1 MKVLPKAMRSVFAE
15 ADGGGARFSIDAPIA
30 RQRVESMCGRFA
42 LHDRTWAEIAEI
54 FDTLPFG
61 GLLDVPNYNICP
73 TNAVASVVGDGN
85 ERKIVPMRWG
95 FIPKW
100 YKSPNGGPLLIN
112 ARAES
117 IADKPAFRDAC
128 RQRRC
133 LIPASGFF
141 EWTKSE
147 SGRRIPWYI
156 FPSDRKLFAFAGIWQ
171 EWNSGAERHVS
182 CAIVT
187 TSANRTLS
195 NLHHRMPVTVRP
207 ENYALWLGEEG
218 KGAARLMRP
227 ADDEFFEF
235 HEVGREVNSNRSQGP
250 ELIEPLDGGMAA

>member
-1 MKVLPKAMRSVFAE
+1 
-15 ADGGGARFSIDAPIA
+15 
-30 RQRVESMCGRFA
+30 MCGRYA
-42 LHDRTWAEIAEI
+42 LFDYDWPEIDALFSALESGE
-54 FDTLPFG
+54 LP
-61 GLLDVPNYNICP
+61 DIPNYNICP
-73 TNAVASVVGDGN
+73 TNAVAAVVRDGS
-85 ERKIVPMRWG
+85 ERKVVSMRWG

-117 IADKPAFRDAC
+117 IADKPAFREAC
-128 RQRRC
+128 RKRRC
-133 LIPASGFF
+133 LIPASGFY

-147 SGRRIPWYI
+147 SGQRIPWYI
-156 FPSDRKLFAFAGIWQ
+156 FPSDRKLFAFAGVWQ
-171 EWNSGAERHVS
+171 DWNSGTERHVS

-195 NLHHRMPVTVRP
+195 DLHHRMPVTVRP
-207 ENYALWLGEEG
+207 ECYGLWLGEEG

-227 ADDEFFEF
+227 ADDEYFEF

-250 ELIEPLDGGMAA
+250 GLIRPIEVGKPQTL

>member
-1 MKVLPKAMRSVFAE
+1 MKAVRSVPAGF
-15 ADGGGARFSIDAPIA
+15 DGDGTRFSIVATVA
-30 RQRVESMCGRFA
+30 RRRVESMCGRYA
-42 LHDRTWAEIAEI
+42 LYDRTWAEIAEL
-54 FDTLPFG
+54 FHALPFG
-61 GLLDVPNYNICP
+61 GLLTLPNYNICP
-73 TNAVASVVGDGN
+73 TNEVASVIGDGN

-100 YKSPNGGPLLIN
+100 YKAPNGGPLLIN
-112 ARAES
+112 ARAET

-128 RQRRC
+128 RNRRC

-147 SGRRIPWYI
+147 SGQRIPWYI

-171 EWNSGAERHVS
+171 EWNSGAERHVT

-195 NLHHRMPVTVRP
+195 NLHHRMPVTVLP

-227 ADDEFFEF
+227 ANDEFFEF
-235 HEVGREVNSNRSQGP
+235 CEVGREVNSNRSQGP
-250 ELIEPLDGGMAA
+250 ELIEPIDGSAVA